1 MKNKYTILITPSVFY
16 ILFAIGTDKKHGYEI
31 MKYVKEISNGKILI
45 GPGTLYGS
53 IKRMLSD
60 GLIEEAGEEID
71 PSINKRRHY
80 YRLTNFGK
88 KCLSSELQRYS
99 EILNYA
105 KKQKLLT
112 QFLTNWS
119 I

>member
-16 ILFAIGTDKKHGYEI
+16 ILFVIGADKKHGYEI
-31 MKYVKEISNGKILI
+31 MKSVREISNGKILM

-60 GLIEEAGEEID
+60 GLIKEEGDKID
-71 PSINKRRHY
+71 PSINEKRRY
-80 YRLTNFGK
+80 YSLTDFGK

-99 EILNYA
+99 EILDYA
-105 KKQKLLT
+105 KNQKIFG
-112 QFLTNWS
+112 QV
-119 I
+119 IPD